1 MITNNIPIN
10 KIMYLSLNGTL
21 DVGLHV
27 GETIS

>member
-1 MITNNIPIN
+1 MIMNNIPIS
-10 KIMYLSLNGTL
+10 KIMYLSPYDTL